1 MTDTSQPDA
10 FPKGGDNIVKSTVD
24 ITNTRTFVNYVK
36 KYAEDKNLDTDQRN
50 YQENRLLNPKNLIE
64 SISDYQSMF
73 GNLFDGSEKMS
84 DSSGSSSSS
93 GAQPSSQ

>member
-50 YQENRLLNPKNLIE
+50 Y
-64 SISDYQSMF
+64 
-73 GNLFDGSEKMS
+73 
-84 DSSGSSSSS
+84 
-93 GAQPSSQ
+93 